1 MTAEKLIEQATKAIN
16 SAGHKTHCRFAACS
30 CGAVDE
36 FKSQRLE
43 FFRLLESY
51 KSALALPEAQP
62 TKRENA

>member
-1 MTAEKLIEQATKAIN
+1 MSAEKLIEQATKAIN